1 MAVGAAEAVVSDKSA
16 QASEAL
22 GARIE
27 ANFRRLI
34 CQSHAGF
41 HLHSLNFLGSRPR
54 HGCRRAGCCETSPL
68 RLWTKWLPTHR
79 FLNLISLWHAK

>member
-54 HGCRRAGCCETSPL
+54 HECRRAVCQ
-68 RLWTKWLPTHR
+68 HQ
-79 FLNLISLWHAK
+79 A